1 MLAGAGC
8 VPAVL
13 LVVAAD
19 EGIKPQTIEHLAIGE
34 LLGITEGVIAI
45 TKSDCASTEQLDR
58 VVQNVRSLVGE
69 TFLRSAP
76 IIPLSARSGDGLEAL
91 RDELLKVALRIHA
104 ANGDGILRL
113 PVDRAFVIKGFGT
126 VVTGTLLS
134 WTIREGQWLVLEPG
148 ARNVRVRGLQTHGR
162 AEQEAHAGTRVAV
175 NLSGVDV
182 SQLHRGQTLVAPETV
197 SPVDV
202 LDAEITLLPAAPP
215 LKHGA
220 RIHFHAFTSEVMA
233 RVSLYGNES
242 LRPGDARLARVKL
255 DEPVILLPGDRFV
268 LRQPTPVA
276 TIGGGRVLDCHP
288 ASRQRKSETAAW
300 LEQAGRAAIPEQLV
314 MRVKRRAAAGIRV
327 AALARES
334 GLTSDAARQHLQS
347 AMQARDVVA
356 VAGDLLVSREGT
368 AAASAAVMD
377 CIARLAADRAAT
389 RIRSSE
395 LRSQTGLIREVFEF
409 VMSRLV
415 AEGKLRIEGEDVWPA
430 GKTEGSAAVSGR
442 MAQVAQAYETAGL
455 AAPTVPELV
464 QRFRLAEAEMRRI
477 ITVLQRQKT
486 IVRMGS
492 DDLFIHARAL
502 EALAGRMAPLRGTLI
517 DVTAFKQMT
526 GLSRKFAIPLLEYL
540 DHARVTR
547 KQGEGRVVL

>member
-1 MLAGAGC
+1 
-8 VPAVL
+8 
-13 LVVAAD
+13 
-19 EGIKPQTIEHLAIGE
+19 
-34 LLGITEGVIAI
+34 
-45 TKSDCASTEQLDR
+45 
-58 VVQNVRSLVGE
+58 
-69 TFLRSAP
+69 
-76 IIPLSARSGDGLEAL
+76 
-91 RDELLKVALRIHA
+91 
-104 ANGDGILRL
+104 
-113 PVDRAFVIKGFGT
+113 
-126 VVTGTLLS
+126 
-134 WTIREGQWLVLEPG
+134 
-148 ARNVRVRGLQTHGR
+148 
-162 AEQEAHAGTRVAV
+162 
-175 NLSGVDV
+175 
-182 SQLHRGQTLVAPETV
+182 
-197 SPVDV
+197 
-202 LDAEITLLPAAPP
+202 
-215 LKHGA
+215 
-220 RIHFHAFTSEVMA
+220 
-233 RVSLYGNES
+233 
-242 LRPGDARLARVKL
+242 VKL

-276 TIGGGRVLDCHP
+276 TIGGGCVLDCHP

-300 LEQAGRAAIPEQLV
+300 LEQAGRAAIPEQLL

-464 QRFRLAEAEMRRI
+464 QRFRLGEAEMRRI